1 MTQLADIV
9 KALSDPKAYPEATRG
24 VEIIQTQMSVIF
36 LTDGYVYKVKK
47 AVNLG
52 YLDYTTLD
60 NRKCFCEQEVKLN
73 SRLCGGVYLGV
84 VPIIFAGGK
93 IVLGGKDRAI
103 EYAVKMRRLPQD
115 RMMDALLA
123 KNRVTTEMI
132 TLVAEKVAE
141 FHNRAETNPVI
152 SKFGTT
158 DAITF
163 NTEENFSQTENYIGR
178 TISFAQYRR
187 INQYTRDFIK
197 NKTVLFRQRVADGK
211 IKDCHGDLHAQH
223 ICFTDGICIY
233 DCIEFNNR
241 FRYVDV
247 AAEVSFLS
255 MDLDHWGHPEL
266 SRQFVAA
273 YVAKSGDR
281 ELPKL
286 LNFYKCYFAYV
297 RGKVCGF
304 KLSDSL
310 VSAEDKDKALEDA
323 KQYFALAESYIE

>member
-24 VEIIQTQMSVIF
+24 VEIMQTQMSVIF
-36 LTDGYVYKVKK
+36 LADGYVYKVKK

-52 YLDYTTLD
+52 YLDYATLD
-60 NRKCFCEQEVKLN
+60 NRKYFCEQEVKLN

-84 VPIIFAGGK
+84 VPITFERGK
-93 IVLGGKDRAI
+93 IVLGGKDKAI
-103 EYAVKMRRLPQD
+103 EYAVKMCRLPQD
-115 RMMDALLA
+115 RMMDVLLA

-141 FHNRAETNPVI
+141 FHNQAETNPVI

-163 NTEENFSQTENYIGR
+163 NTEENFSQTESYIGR
-178 TISFAQYRR
+178 TISFAQYQR

-197 NKTVLFRQRVADGK
+197 NKTVLFRKRVADGK

-255 MDLDHWGHPEL
+255 MDLDYWGHSEL

-273 YVAKSGDR
+273 YVTKSGDK

-297 RGKVCGF
+297 RGKVYGF

-310 VSAEDKDKALEDA
+310 VSVEDKDKALKDA
-323 KQYFALAESYIE
+323 KQYFRLAESYIE